1 MQLLLLLRMGAP
13 RGIRGLLQEVAPK
26 AGRVAQGGRTL
37 GGAWSSLA
45 LRTALLARRI
55 ARARL
60 ASSAAEPE
68 CGGAQ
73 MSAPVA
79 VTFLT
84 LARMRAAT
92 RRHRLRMVVLSVS
105 AGVRGMVSMACV
117 KRSTSSSAGL
127 GLP

>member
-1 MQLLLLLRMGAP
+1 MQLLLLLQLGAP
-13 RGIRGLLQEVAPK
+13 RGLLWLLHEGVSK
-26 AGRVAQGGRTL
+26 AGRAAQGGRTL
-37 GGAWSSLA
+37 DGAVSSLA

-73 MSAPVA
+73 TSAPVA

-105 AGVRGMVSMACV
+105 AGVRRMVSMAW
-117 KRSTSSSAGL
+117 STSSSSGL